1 MSIMARLGEIA
12 RVTRDRNAPVTVPEP
27 VKEPKRNK
35 PGEGLRAQAFKL
47 IEQHP
52 GISVHE
58 MYRPLGL
65 YKYDVES
72 AEFKTKSAQLASA
85 LWNAITAAKKKTIR
99 RVKQDGAWRYYPV
112 NYKFSEA
119 TETKLADQPKSAEDA
134 FSSDRIL
141 EFLDKHPGSTISEL
155 AEHMGTDKYNEL
167 TMAGIHNRLSV
178 LSLRVENPVRKEET
192 DGQVRYWPP
201 TSPDRISG
209 HSNGLAYEAFKLIQ
223 SKPGLSAREAYDIL
237 RPEVPKG
244 SVNYEYD
251 AGHLSTSLLRRTRT
265 KYPSLTRRLEG
276 RIYRYYPV
284 AEQEVEPESE
294 IVPEPIQS
302 RVEWAED
309 YVLAHPGVS
318 LREVYVALGGPDHAD
333 NPTEYDKVLS
343 KLSTALSSATM
354 KAKNRVIRR
363 AKASDG
369 RYRYWPIKEVAVVPE
384 PQPTEIPVAL
394 PEPTPEPR
402 PELVAVEDYQ
412 TLSTKTEQPTPEP
425 RLDIE
430 ALAKDYFWDHDGMG
444 LDERTTIKKFVQW
457 TKER

>member
-119 TETKLADQPKSAEDA
+119 TETKLADQPKSAKDA

-141 EFLDKHPGSTISEL
+141 EFLGKHPGSTISEL

-178 LSLRVENPVRKEET
+178 LSLRAENPVRKEET

-201 TSPDRISG
+201 TISG
-209 HSNGLAYEAFKLIQ
+209 ET
-223 SKPGLSAREAYDIL
+223 
-237 RPEVPKG
+237 PE
-244 SVNYEYD
+244 
-251 AGHLSTSLLRRTRT
+251 
-265 KYPSLTRRLEG
+265 
-276 RIYRYYPV
+276 
-284 AEQEVEPESE
+284 EV
-294 IVPEPIQS
+294 VPEAPQS
-302 RVEWAED
+302 RVKWVED
-309 YVLAHPGVS
+309 YILAHPGVS
-318 LREVYVALGGPDHAD
+318 LGQVYTAMGGPIHAD
-333 NPTEYDKVLS
+333 NPTEYDRRLS
-343 KLSTALSSATM
+343 SLSTALITAAT
-354 KAKNRVIRR
+354 KVRNRVVRR

-369 RYRYWPIKEVAVVPE
+369 KYRYWPIKEVAVVPE
-384 PQPTEIPVAL
+384 PQATEIPVAL

-402 PELVAVEDYQ
+402 PELVAVEDYK

-430 ALAKDYFWDHDGMG
+430 ALAKDYFWESDDM
-444 LDERTTIKKFVQW
+444 LQAERLIIKKFVQW